1 MNTDTLLS
9 AKDLSVRFG
18 GVLAVNKVSFDVKQG
33 EVFTLIGPNGAGKTT
48 VFNLISRIYTPTTG
62 SITYMGPQGPLQLTE
77 QAPQNVASLGIART
91 FQNIELFEHA
101 SVLHNL
107 LIGRHTHR
115 KTSLWQDLLFTPAV
129 REAELKAREKAEEVI
144 EFLDLQHYRDSLV
157 AGLPYGV
164 RKVVEM
170 ARALCTEPKLLLLDE
185 PSSGLNVEETDDMAF
200 WIQDIKNELGITV
213 LMVEHDM
220 SLVSKVSDRVLAMNQ
235 GEVLAMGSPREVQ
248 TDPAVVEA
256 YLGSIDDV
264 SSLRREMSAD
274 GPPLGA
280 RAPLGG
286 SAVREATSVG
296 AKSA

>member
-1 MNTDTLLS
+1 MTDFLLS

-18 GVLAVNKVSFDVKQG
+18 GLLAVNQVSFDVKKG

-48 VFNLISRIYTPTTG
+48 VFNLISRIYTPTAG
-62 SITYMGPQGPLQLTE
+62 SIDFVGPKGVVKLTD
-77 QAPQNVASLGIART
+77 QAPQDVAALGIART

-115 KTSLWQDLLFTPAV
+115 KTNVWQDMFFTAAT
-129 REAELKAREKAEEVI
+129 REEELRSREKAEEVI
-144 EFLDLQHYRDSLV
+144 DFLSLQHYRDTFV

-164 RKVVEM
+164 RKVVEV
-170 ARALCTEPKLLLLDE
+170 ARALCTEPSLLLLDE

-200 WIQDIKNELGITV
+200 WIQDIQHELGITV

-235 GEVLAMGSPREVQ
+235 GEVLAMGTPREVQ
-248 TDPAVVEA
+248 SDAGVIEA
-256 YLGSIDDV
+256 YLGTLDDV
-264 SSLRREMSAD
+264 SSLRRESAT
-274 GPPLGA
+274 G
-280 RAPLGG
+280 
-286 SAVREATSVG
+286 VG
-296 AKSA
+296 I